1 MKTGITHRS
10 MHNYLLRAITFNPTV
25 IFKIHT
31 FLETGSQNLSRGVKI
46 NPIHGV
52 LEVAALRLERRAK
65 AIKGPRHP
73 LDKKKRG
80 LPWFCSLPERLLH
93 VFPLFQ
99 KQKHIKV
106 MDIRS
111 KPTFVPREHHL
122 LFAFLLV
129 CLLACLLISLYLCLP
144 CLSQLSALCLL
155 ICTLHLFLPLLICW
169 FLVFTFA
176 CTHIKRGHMELGH
189 GLPSASKK
197 GVDASM

>member
-25 IFKIHT
+25 IFKIHI
-31 FLETGSQNLSRGVKI
+31 FSETGNQNLSRGVKI

-52 LEVAALRLERRAK
+52 LEVAAIRLERRAK

-73 LDKKKRG
+73 SDKKKRG

-106 MDIRS
+106 S
-111 KPTFVPREHHL
+111 
-122 LFAFLLV
+122 LFFSLHQKHKVLFLYPIFFSLV
-129 CLLACLLISLYLCLP
+129 
-144 CLSQLSALCLL
+144 
-155 ICTLHLFLPLLICW
+155 LHLGFW
-169 FLVFTFA
+169 V
-176 CTHIKRGHMELGH
+176 
-189 GLPSASKK
+189 
-197 GVDASM
+197 